1 MIKCPNCGS
10 TAQIKLIGT
19 DYPTYSHCIETW
31 RCGCGCVVRRT
42 MKETSRFIEYPNG
55 RVESEEKW

>member
-10 TAQIKLIGT
+10 TAQMEPIGT

-31 RCGCGCVVRRT
+31 RCECGCAVRRT
-42 MKETSRFIEYPNG
+42 LKVVDQMIDYPNDTN
-55 RVESEEKW
+55 EIKEE

>member
-1 MIKCPNCGS
+1 MIKCPHCGS

-19 DYPTYSHCIETW
+19 DYPTYSYCIETW

-42 MKETSRFIEYPNG
+42 MKIVDQIIDYPN
-55 RVESEEKW
+55 ELLK